1 MNNISTK
8 IDAIIALRKQ
18 NLDKVSALSNNMKN
32 YYQTVKKFKRL
43 QDGMKNPETAAKYLQ
58 LFKNNPEVLDKILN
72 ISVTEFDSEYQ
83 NYMKKL
89 QQLQKR
95 FERKELHISFI
106 GSAGQGKSLVM
117 QNISGLNGNIIPS
130 AEGGDCTGAKSI
142 ITNDSNAVSTHA
154 EIEFFSEV
162 ELVNIVNKYLN
173 AIFHGKYT
181 ISSIYDIKSLDA
193 NALQKELDYTM
204 VDENKLMKQ
213 LEKYIIHLNEFE
225 QDLGKKINVS
235 ENDIEQYVAQ
245 YKNGDV
251 NTKYYKYLGVKT
263 ANIICRFPH
272 EDAGKIV
279 LVDTIGIGAT
289 SLGTEDEMLDTVEND
304 SDAIVFMFR
313 PEALRPRLSNT
324 EVKIVEEVSKRVS
337 PQYSKE
343 MMFWILNKVQSG
355 KAMNTKCIPEIKNQ
369 IKEMNFPI
377 ADVLEVDCMNKDEVE
392 NQLLVPILNQLT
404 NRINVVDNLLI
415 QRLNTFGERLF
426 DEYQKIC
433 NGIDK
438 VLVGSANEDAKR
450 AFWSDIKGTFQVKLL
465 NSLRDLYLNK
475 YRALCDKPCEE
486 LQAVS
491 KEKLKNIFK
500 FVPSKEEVIEMLNN
514 GTINQH
520 NGIENCTDIMRIKII
535 DDFMELDGVLN
546 NIVMNMKKEVLNIL
560 ADEDKGRLG
569 YIVSIEGKTPDEWI
583 EAFIQKT
590 ECDKKD
596 NYKYIYNALTHFHDF
611 KISVQGFLIHEV
623 RIQLEPIDFS
633 LRGQMPQ
640 VYSDLSHKD
649 LVADDIRTW
658 LNTYTELVF
667 DGIEKALNK
676 LYSIPNRAMFAAI
689 KDLYD
694 RATYSGKFD
703 DVSVTTQWRY
713 LYEDW
718 MSVIWSDKY
727 KAQSS
732 LKQSLEEWDDITVEL
747 KKYNKIECF
756 CIQ

>member
-8 IDAIIALRKQ
+8 IDTIIALRKK
-18 NLDKVSALSNNMKN
+18 NLDKILNLSDNMKN
-32 YYQTVKKFKRL
+32 YYQIIKKFKRL
-43 QDGMKNPETAAKYLQ
+43 QDSMKNPETKDKYLY
-58 LFKNNPEVLDKILN
+58 LFKNNPEVLNKIVN
-72 ISVTEFDSEYQ
+72 ISITEFDSEYQ
-83 NYMKKL
+83 KYTKKL

-95 FERKELHISFI
+95 FARKELHISFI

-142 ITNDSNAVSTHA
+142 ITNDSNVTNTHA
-154 EIEFFSEV
+154 EIEFFSKI

-181 ISSIYDIKSLDA
+181 INSIYEIKSLNIND
-193 NALQKELDYTM
+193 LQNELDYTM
-204 VDENKLMKQ
+204 VDENKFMKQ
-213 LEKYIIHLNEFE
+213 LEKYIVHLSEFE
-225 QDLGKKINVS
+225 QYLGKKINIS

-245 YKNGDV
+245 YKNNDV
-251 NTKYYKYLGVKT
+251 NIKYYKYLGVKT
-263 ANIICRFPH
+263 ANIICHFPH
-272 EDAGKIV
+272 KDAGKIV

-289 SLGTEDEMLDTVEND
+289 SLGTEDEMLNTVEND

-324 EVKIVEEVSKRVS
+324 EVKIIEDVSKKVS

-355 KAMNTKCIPEIKNQ
+355 KAMNIKCIPEIKKQ

-377 ADVLEVDCMNKDEVE
+377 ADVLEVDCMNKNEVE
-392 NQLLVPILNQLT
+392 NQLLIPILNQLT
-404 NRINVVDNLLI
+404 SKINVVDNLLI
-415 QRLNTFGERLF
+415 QRLNNFGEQLF

-433 NGIDK
+433 NEIDK

-450 AFWSDIKGTFQVKLL
+450 TFWSEIKATYEGKLL

-475 YRALCDKPCEE
+475 YRALCDKPCDE
-486 LQAVS
+486 LQVIA
-491 KEKLKNIFK
+491 KEKLKNIFN
-500 FVPSKEEVIEMLNN
+500 FIPSKKEIIEMLNN

-535 DDFMELDGVLN
+535 DDFMALDDVLN
-546 NIVMNMKKEVLNIL
+546 NIVTNMKKEVLDIFINK
-560 ADEDKGRLG
+560 DKGRLG
-569 YIVSIEGKTPDEWI
+569 YIVPLEDKLPNDWI
-583 EAFIQKT
+583 DAFIQKT
-590 ECDKKD
+590 ECDKKY
-596 NYKYIYNALTHFHDF
+596 NYIENALTHFRDF
-611 KISVQGFLIHEV
+611 QISVQGFLIHEV

-633 LRGQMPQ
+633 LKTQTPQ

-649 LVADDIRTW
+649 LVADDIRSW
-658 LNTYTELVF
+658 LNTYTEIVF
-667 DGIEKALNK
+667 DGIEKALNR

-694 RATYSGKFD
+694 RTTYSGKIES
-703 DVSVTTQWRY
+703 VSVTTQWRY

-718 MSVIWSDKY
+718 MSIIWSKKY

-732 LKQSLEEWDDITVEL
+732 LKKSLAEWDNIIVEL
-747 KKYNKIECF
+747 KKYNKIEFF

>member
-1 MNNISTK
+1 MNNISAK

-18 NLDKVSALSNNMKN
+18 NLDKVITLSNNMQT

-43 QDGMKNPETAAKYLQ
+43 QDSMKNPETADKYLQ
-58 LFKNNPEVLDKILN
+58 LFKNNPEILDKILN
-72 ISVTEFDSEYQ
+72 ISVVDFDNEYQ
-83 NYMKKL
+83 KYMYKL
-89 QQLQKR
+89 NQLRKR

-142 ITNDSNAVSTHA
+142 ITNDSNSTSTHA
-154 EIEFFSEV
+154 EIEFFSET
-162 ELVNIVNKYLN
+162 ELINIVNKYLE
-173 AIFHGKYT
+173 AIFHGKYVVN
-181 ISSIYDIKSLDA
+181 SIYDIKSL
-193 NALQKELDYTM
+193 NASTLQNELDYTM
-204 VDENKLMKQ
+204 VDENKFMKQ
-213 LEKYIIHLNEFE
+213 LEKYIVHLSEFE
-225 QDLGKKINVS
+225 QDLGKKIIVN

-245 YKNGDV
+245 YKNGDI

-313 PEALRPRLSNT
+313 PEALRPRLSNI

-355 KAMNTKCIPEIKNQ
+355 KAMNTKCISEIKKQ

-377 ADVLEVDCMNKDEVE
+377 ADVLEVDCINKDEVE

-415 QRLNTFGERLF
+415 QRLNNFGERLY
-426 DEYQKIC
+426 DAYQKIC

-450 AFWSDIKGTFQVKLL
+450 AFWPYIKKTYEANLL

-486 LQAVS
+486 LQVVA
-491 KEKLKNIFK
+491 KQKLKNIFK
-500 FVPSKEEVIEMLNN
+500 FIPSKEEIIDMLNN

-535 DDFMELDGVLN
+535 DDFMELDNTLN

-560 ADEDKGRLG
+560 TNENNGKLS
-569 YIVSIEGKTPDEWI
+569 YIVSTENKSPNDWINTFIE
-583 EAFIQKT
+583 KT
-590 ECDKKD
+590 ECDKKY
-596 NYKYIYNALTHFHDF
+596 NYIENALIHFRDF
-611 KISVQGFLIHEV
+611 QISVQGFLIHEV

-633 LRGQMPQ
+633 LREQTPQ

-649 LVADDIRTW
+649 LVADDIRSW
-658 LNTYTELVF
+658 LNTYTETVF

-694 RATYSGKFD
+694 RATYSGKTESE
-703 DVSVTTQWRY
+703 SVTTQWRY

-718 MSVIWSDKY
+718 MSIIWSKEY

-732 LKQSLEEWDDITVEL
+732 LKQSMEEWDNITDEL

-756 CIQ
+756 CVQ